1 VDLNKLKE
9 YYNTIESC
17 SVSLNKEIDFEY
29 VQIQI
34 SKIAHYT
41 EILNTTLGEIL
52 IEKTRLEHL
61 LTEKNFEYELRFT
74 EFLHNN
80 SEVQKFGT
88 SKERKDYINYFL
100 LKDTFKEIKNLE
112 QELRDVDSLL
122 ELTKKKAKDLD
133 KTYPKLKILWDTV
146 QTEMKYIKKIG
157 SDDAYINKV
166 KNEIKEEGDNKKPIF
181 TDNLVKEIGDIHYNK
196 NETSLS
202 EDIENSSNVDNTVT
216 SQNNSLEDID
226 SLLSDL

>member
-1 VDLNKLKE
+1 MDLNKLKE